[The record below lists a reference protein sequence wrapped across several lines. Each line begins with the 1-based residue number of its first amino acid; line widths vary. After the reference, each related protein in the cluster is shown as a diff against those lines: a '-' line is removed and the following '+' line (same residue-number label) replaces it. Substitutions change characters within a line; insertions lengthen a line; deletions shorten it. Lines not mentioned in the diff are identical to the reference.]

1 MMNCGLVCFLT
12 SGHGSSAVF
21 RLVGWLG
28 LSCDFGIERHLSLI
42 WRSWCHAHDVRY
54 CVRVAIGKAKVLVPN
69 RFCVRVVVS
78 LSVR

>member
-1 MMNCGLVCFLT
+1 M

-21 RLVGWLG
+21 RWVGWLG
-28 LSCDFGIERHLSLI
+28 VSCDFGIERHLSLI
-42 WRSWCHAHDVRY
+42 WRSWCHAHDVRH
-54 CVRVAIGKAKVLVPN
+54 CVRVFFFLGEVVLVHN